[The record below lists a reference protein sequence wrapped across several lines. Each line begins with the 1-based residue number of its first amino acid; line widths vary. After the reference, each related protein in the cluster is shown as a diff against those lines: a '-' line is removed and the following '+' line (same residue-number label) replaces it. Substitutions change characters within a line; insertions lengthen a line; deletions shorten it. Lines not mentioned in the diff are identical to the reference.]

1 MVVCIFSS
9 YFMKELYPT
18 NNRYVKCI
26 YCLWVRLLSPCLKAR
41 RSIVAPRRK
50 TRSPIRARRRA
61 SRVGLVLGG
70 IVLTFLLAFF
80 SLAQSVR
87 VSATGYDLERL
98 SAEHDRLE
106 GQRQQLISDLNRL
119 GREPA
124 IRKQAIDGGLA
135 PLPAPLV
142 VPAR

>member
-1 MVVCIFSS
+1 MA
-9 YFMKELYPT
+9 
-18 NNRYVKCI
+18 I
-26 YCLWVRLLSPCLKAR
+26 YEGAR
-41 RSIVAPRRK
+41 ARAGFLNLPIPAPQAPSLPRRK

>member
-1 MVVCIFSS
+1 MA
-9 YFMKELYPT
+9 
-18 NNRYVKCI
+18 I
-26 YCLWVRLLSPCLKAR
+26 YEGAR
-41 RSIVAPRRK
+41 ARSGFLNLPIPAPQAPSLPRRK

-61 SRVGLVLGG
+61 SRVGLVLCG

-80 SLAQSVR
+80 SLSESVR

>member
-1 MVVCIFSS
+1 
-9 YFMKELYPT
+9 
-18 NNRYVKCI
+18 
-26 YCLWVRLLSPCLKAR
+26 
-41 RSIVAPRRK
+41 
-50 TRSPIRARRRA
+50 
-61 SRVGLVLGG
+61 VLGG

-87 VSATGYDLERL
+87 VSATGYGLERL
-98 SAEHDRLE
+98 SAEQGQLE

-124 IRKQAIDGGLA
+124 IRKKAIDRGLA
-135 PLPAPLV
+135 PLGRPLV

>member
-1 MVVCIFSS
+1 MTGDASGTGNV
-9 YFMKELYPT
+9 T
-18 NNRYVKCI
+18 
-26 YCLWVRLLSPCLKAR
+26 
-41 RSIVAPRRK
+41 APV
-50 TRSPIRARRRA
+50 T
-61 SRVGLVLGG
+61 G
-70 IVLTFLLAFF
+70 TYLLAFF

-98 SAEHDRLE
+98 SAEQGQLE

-124 IRKQAIDGGLA
+124 IRKKAIDGGLA
-135 PLPAPLV
+135 PLGRPLV

>member
-1 MVVCIFSS
+1 VA
-9 YFMKELYPT
+9 
-18 NNRYVKCI
+18 I
-26 YCLWVRLLSPCLKAR
+26 YEGARPRGGILFPRPAALPAPALPRRRR
-41 RSIVAPRRK
+41 RSTA
-50 TRSPIRARRRA
+50 RARRHA

-98 SAEHDRLE
+98 SAEQGQLE

-124 IRKQAIDGGLA
+124 IRKKAIDGGLA
-135 PLPAPLV
+135 PLGRPLV